1 MNRIVN
7 FFPTRSRRSFLADM
21 SMCLRAVVSQ
31 RLVRNVQG
39 KQVPAVEILLNTSLI
54 ADLIKNDEIDKIRE
68 AIEKSVSDGS
78 QTFEQ
83 ALYKLFKTG
92 QITKEE
98 AMRNADSASNLA
110 TLIDFSARTDTMKV
124 PVFDPN
130 QEAPTSPKP
139 Q

>member
-7 FFPTRSRRSFLADM
+7 FFPTDSRRSVLADL

-54 ADLIKNDEIDKIRE
+54 ADLIKNDDIDNIRD
-68 AIEKSVSDGS
+68 AIEKRESPGT

-83 ALYKLFKTG
+83 ALYKLFRDK

-98 AMRNADSASNLA
+98 AMHNADSASNLA
-110 TLIDFSARTDTMKV
+110 ALI
-124 PVFDPN
+124 
-130 QEAPTSPKP
+130 
-139 Q
+139 